1 MATLR
6 WTTVLGWCAAAFA
19 ALFAGNARSAE
30 MDGCYDSGL
39 LSQGKIISS
48 FCYEC
53 FFPINIMGIVI
64 PVGRGESKSPPSSEL
79 AAPLCICPGRYGI
92 PAIGLSFG
100 MWHPNH
106 LHEVVKTPL
115 CSPVVL
121 GMNLGGTNA
130 SNPMGLLKAQQLGGS
145 SGDQGTGSEDSAFYN
160 WHWIKFP
167 GAYLTDL
174 LTNTICAPQ
183 GSSDMDFGYIS
194 EIDPTMQNDTLAA
207 YTHPEARIFTQMAA
221 QAACLADTVKVA
233 VGRPLHKAFWCAGSW
248 GSVYPYTGHSM
259 PQTTFES
266 QMLTAARGLAAMHRR
281 GLAKKTI
288 GNGSVCGGRFWFIL
302 PREQYQF
309 QNLWPRAVQGAEW
322 IGTTEYKGRWGMT
335 RVVPATGENRVIMEW
350 QHKQCCLTAW

>member
-1 MATLR
+1 MAGRWWSGLR
-6 WTTVLGWCAAAFA
+6 STALAGVLGLGLSTAQA
-19 ALFAGNARSAE
+19 AE

-39 LSQGKIISS
+39 LSKGGIISS

-53 FFPINIMGIVI
+53 FFPIRIIGITI
-64 PVGRGESKSPPSSEL
+64 PIGRSASKAPPNSEL

-92 PAIGLSFG
+92 PAIGISFG

-121 GMNLGGTNA
+121 GMSLGGTNA
-130 SNPMGLLKAQQLGGS
+130 SNPMGLLKAQQLGGRGDEL
-145 SGDQGTGSEDSAFYN
+145 SGEGAFYN

-183 GSSDMDFGYIS
+183 GGVDMDFGYIS

-221 QAACLADTVKVA
+221 QAACMADSVA
-233 VGRPLHKAFWCAGSW
+233 VAAGRPIHKAFWCAGSW
-248 GSVYPYTGHSM
+248 GSVYPYTGHS
-259 PQTTFES
+259 PTQTTFEA

-288 GNGSVCGGRFWFIL
+288 GNGSVCGGRMWFVL

-309 QNLWPRAVQGAEW
+309 QNLWPRAVKGAEW
-322 IGTTEYKGRWGMT
+322 IGTTEFKGGWGMS
-335 RVVPATGENRVIMEW
+335 RVVPAVGENRVVMSW
-350 QHKQCCLTAW
+350 QFQECCVTAW